1 MGYIGNTKHRIDTD
15 QQEKNSAMVVNS
27 SVVSLFESL
36 SEIIAS
42 QDKRIVQLG
51 EKLNNVID
59 NQNKSIEAHF
69 HLAESFNEY
78 LKLKTII

>member
-51 EKLNNVID
+51 EKLNKVID
-59 NQNKSIEAHF
+59 NQNNLIEAHV